1 MKSILVPSYS
11 RRSHPKFC
19 KHYVSKSRMNPPQ
32 DHLIRNYL
40 ATSSFPLPLS
50 SSVDTTDSTAHPISI
65 VREGTSS
72 CCGMSTFRFFDEC
85 LREVCLS
92 LLFLGEFSSPS
103 SSEEKRS
110 LRLSLVWLEPRL
122 MPNKR
127 ASAASNSSLR
137 KLRRGSGGRE
147 IGALVCVSKTAFRLL
162 ATLLS
167 SEPSAVVVV
176 EACVVNPLMVPPMV
190 LVLWFLVAVVA
201 KEDETNGMDAERD
214 MNRRAA
220 GGPSG
225 TELVRRP
232 ATKDLGFINNKSG
245 DEPFAFG
252 VICGC
257 VVKTSLAME
266 GTTEDTVG
274 TAVIPGR
281 DADRWRSCSCCIRS
295 VDFILQIKSA
305 RLRNSMRRCRLY
317 SMYRKASIFPSSS
330 MHCIKLDGRRCGRR
344 NVCVFRAAVS
354 VPATTG
360 SIFAVSSILS
370 PRGSSIVA
378 SGNVLE

>member
-1 MKSILVPSYS
+1 MLILLIVPSCS
-11 RRSHPKFC
+11 RRPHPKFC
-19 KHYVSKSRMNPPQ
+19 KHYVPEADPSV
-32 DHLIRNYL
+32 RNYL

-50 SSVDTTDSTAHPISI
+50 SSVDTTDSTEHPISV
-65 VREGTSS
+65 VREGASS
-72 CCGMSTFRFFDEC
+72 CCGMSSFRFFDES
-85 LREVCLS
+85 LREICWS
-92 LLFLGEFSSPS
+92 LLFSGEFSSPS
-103 SSEEKRS
+103 SEEERS
-110 LRLSLVWLEPRL
+110 LRLSLLWLGPRL

-137 KLRRGSGGRE
+137 KLRRGGGGRE
-147 IGALVCVSKTAFRLL
+147 TEAFVFVSKTAFRWL
-162 ATLLS
+162 ATLVS
-167 SEPSAVVVV
+167 SEPSVVVV
-176 EACVVNPLMVPPMV
+176 DEACVVTALMVPPMV
-190 LVLWFLVAVVA
+190 VVLVA

-245 DEPFAFG
+245 DEPFAFA

-257 VVKTSLAME
+257 VVVKTSLAME
-266 GTTEDTVG
+266 GTTEDTLG

-317 SMYRKASIFPSSS
+317 SMYRKASMFPSSS
-330 MHCIKLDGRRCGRR
+330 MHCIKLEGRRCGRR
-344 NVCVFRAAVS
+344 NACVFRGAVS

-360 SIFAVSSILS
+360 SILAVSSILS
-370 PRGSSIVA
+370 P
-378 SGNVLE
+378 